1 MEMAANDPATRPTVS
16 VRDVEATRPRLEA
29 WLASKL
35 PRDAAPHLSEL
46 RRPEGS
52 GMSSETLLFD
62 ADWTDAGVARR
73 ASLVARLA
81 PAPHAV
87 PVFPRYDMAAQFR
100 LLDLVRRRSEVPV
113 PLARW
118 FEPDPGV
125 LGVPFFVM
133 DAVEGRVP
141 ADIPSYNMVGWVLDA
156 SPEERTRL
164 ERASVGRLAELHGLA
179 ASEEELAFL
188 HLAAAGAT
196 PLRRH
201 VADQIAYYE
210 WTVADGVRS
219 PLIERGFRWLED
231 HWPEERETVVSWGDS
246 RVGNIVYRDFEPVAL
261 LDWEMAALGPR
272 ELDVGWMIVLHQ
284 FFEGIAHHLELPGLP
299 DFLRREEVASA
310 YEASCGRPLRNLEW
324 FETYAALRHG
334 IVMFRIMRRTV
345 HFGEGRMPD
354 DPEDAI
360 IHRDLIQRM
369 LDGTYWTG

>member
-1 MEMAANDPATRPTVS
+1 MAANDPATRPTVS

-35 PRDAAPHLSEL
+35 PAGAAPRLSEL

-62 ADWTDAGVARR
+62 ADWAEDGAARR
-73 ASLVARLA
+73 SSLVARLA
-81 PAPHAV
+81 PTPHAV
-87 PVFPRYDMAAQFR
+87 PVFPRYDMAVQFR
-100 LLDLVRRRSEVPV
+100 LLDLVRRRSGVPV
-113 PLARW
+113 PAVRW
-118 FEPDPGV
+118 FEPDPAV

-141 ADIPSYNMVGWVLDA
+141 ADIPSYNMAGWVFDA
-156 SPEERTRL
+156 SPEERNRL
-164 ERASVGRLAELHGLA
+164 ERASVARLAELHGLA
-179 ASEEELAFL
+179 ASEEELTFL
-188 HLAAAGAT
+188 QLPAAGDT

-201 VADQIAYYE
+201 VADQIAYYD

-219 PLIERGFRWLED
+219 PLIERGFRWLEE
-231 HWPEERETVVSWGDS
+231 HWPEEPETVVSWGDS
-246 RVGNIVYRDFEPVAL
+246 RVGHIVYQGFEPAAL

-284 FFEGIAHHLELPGLP
+284 FFEGIAHRIELPGLP

-345 HFGEGRMPD
+345 HFGEGEMPD
-354 DPEDAI
+354 DPEDSI
-360 IHRDLIQRM
+360 MHRDLIERM
-369 LDGTYWTG
+369 LDGTHWSTS